1 VSLFLALV
9 GIALL
14 IVLHELGHFTVAKA
28 VGMRVE
34 RACLFFPPLLFK
46 VRRGET
52 EYGIGSIPLGG
63 YVKITG
69 MNPDEIEGLPPEV
82 AARAYY
88 NQAVWKRVAVIL
100 AGPVVNLVIAFAI
113 FWVLLLS
120 GSTGADITLNNIAP
134 SVTTVVPAP
143 VVAAIDKGA
152 PAYGVLK
159 LGDKVLAVNGRG
171 GSVDQITKLIGADS
185 CAGAPTAGCAGRAPL
200 ALTVL
205 RAGHRVTLTVR
216 PRYSTTAG
224 RMLVGFG
231 FGESAKAFGPIGAAG
246 TAVAAMW
253 NITEHTVTNIGRA
266 FTSSKVRHQ
275 LSGIVG
281 VTQVTQEA
289 VASGAQ
295 YAFVILG
302 FISLSLAVL
311 NLLPFLPLDG
321 GHILWSVGEKLRRR
335 RISSV
340 AMIRFS
346 AVPVVLL
353 GFLVITALSNNISS
367 LAGSGVH

>member
-9 GIALL
+9 GLALL
-14 IVLHELGHFTVAKA
+14 IVLHELGHFAVAKA

-34 RACLFFPPLLFK
+34 RFCLFFPPILFK

-52 EYGIGSIPLGG
+52 EYGIGAIPLGG

-69 MNPDEIEGLPPEV
+69 MNPQEIEGLDPDV

-88 NQAVWKRVAVIL
+88 NQPAWKRVAVIA
-100 AGPVVNLVIAFAI
+100 AGPAVNLVIAFVI
-113 FWVLLLS
+113 FWVLLFS
-120 GSTGADITLNNIAP
+120 GSLGADVTLSNVAP

-143 VVAAIDKGA
+143 EVAEIEKNA
-152 PAYGVLK
+152 PATSVLK
-159 LGDKVLAVNGRG
+159 LGDKILAVDGHG
-171 GSVDQITKLIGADS
+171 GSVAQITKAIGSDA
-185 CAGAPTAGCAGRAPL
+185 CAGSLTAGCTARAPL

-205 RAGHRVTLTVR
+205 RAGRRITLSVR
-216 PRYSTTAG
+216 PRYDPTVK

-231 FGESAKAFGPIGAAG
+231 FGYQAKSFGPLAAAT
-246 TAVAAMW
+246 TAVAEMW
-253 NITEHTVTNIGRA
+253 NITEQTVSNIGHA

-281 VTQVTQEA
+281 VTQVAQQA
-289 VASGAQ
+289 VASGPQ
-295 YAFVILG
+295 YGFVVLG

-311 NLLPFLPLDG
+311 NLFPFLPLDG
-321 GHILWSVGEKLRRR
+321 GHIVWSVGEKLRRK
-335 RISSV
+335 RISAA

-346 AVPVVLL
+346 AIPAVLL

-367 LAGSGVH
+367 LTGSGVH